1 MEELKIGDALIRTGE
16 DWGKVKKGQTYIIS
30 NIIQYVNKFSIK
42 IVGDNLYEYAPFNF
56 KKVKSFIP
64 KNLKVI

>member
-1 MEELKIGDALIRTGE
+1 MENFKIGDSIIRTGE
-16 DWGKVKKGQTYIIS
+16 SWGRAEKGQTYIIS
-30 NIIQYVNKFSIK
+30 DIIQYANKFSIK

-56 KKVKSFIP
+56 KKIKSFP